1 MQIIRGDGYQSWL
14 YLNQEDL
21 IVVDPWLTKKQVFP
35 GLSWLLFRDA
45 NELSFLEKHKKIQN
59 VTQIIITAHFSDH
72 LDLESLNKFNLNI
85 PIYTTK
91 EASKVLNK
99 NGFTNVSIVEANKK
113 YQLGTFELEVYMA
126 GSPYSTT
133 TFSYT
138 LRSKESAVFH
148 EPHMFNMKTA
158 IKDIDA
164 CILTVDQVKVMG
176 FVQVS
181 MGIKQAKVA
190 QKYLN
195 SQYLLATGIAPNK
208 TKGLITWLLSSIEN
222 YDVPGIGSIVCR
234 KTGDSLLL

>member
-1 MQIIRGDGYQSWL
+1 
-14 YLNQEDL
+14 
-21 IVVDPWLTKKQVFP
+21 
-35 GLSWLLFRDA
+35 
-45 NELSFLEKHKKIQN
+45 
-59 VTQIIITAHFSDH
+59 
-72 LDLESLNKFNLNI
+72 
-85 PIYTTK
+85 
-91 EASKVLNK
+91 
-99 NGFTNVSIVEANKK
+99 
-113 YQLGTFELEVYMA
+113 
-126 GSPYSTT
+126 
-133 TFSYT
+133 
-138 LRSKESAVFH
+138 
-148 EPHMFNMKTA
+148 MKTA